1 MRVFKTRYFARFA
14 RFARFAHRESIS
26 DETLAKAI
34 VEAESGLIAAELG
47 GGLIKLRVARPG
59 RGKSGGYRTLI
70 AYSRGRRAVFLVG
83 FAKSERENI
92 DPKQLADLKTAA
104 TDILNR
110 SEHMLDMEI
119 EQGRLQE
126 VHYEQDDQEG

>member
-14 RFARFAHRESIS
+14 RQESII

-34 VEAESGLIAAELG
+34 RDAESGLIAAELG

-70 AYSRGRRAVFLVG
+70 AYSRGRRAVFLLG
-83 FAKSERENI
+83 FAKNERENI

-104 TDILNR
+104 TDILTQTDYA
-110 SEHMLDMEI
+110 LDMQI
-119 EQGRLQE
+119 EEGRLQE
-126 VHYEQDDQEG
+126 VDYDHEEDEG

>member
-14 RFARFAHRESIS
+14 RQEGIL
-26 DETLAKAI
+26 DDTLAKAI
-34 VEAESGLIAAELG
+34 RDAERGLIAAELG

-70 AYSRGRRAVFLVG
+70 AYSRGRRAVFLLG
-83 FAKSERENI
+83 FAKNERENI

-104 TDILNR
+104 TDILTQTDYA
-110 SEHMLDMEI
+110 LDVQI
-119 EQGRLQE
+119 EEGRLQE
-126 VHYEQDDQEG
+126 VDYDHEDEG